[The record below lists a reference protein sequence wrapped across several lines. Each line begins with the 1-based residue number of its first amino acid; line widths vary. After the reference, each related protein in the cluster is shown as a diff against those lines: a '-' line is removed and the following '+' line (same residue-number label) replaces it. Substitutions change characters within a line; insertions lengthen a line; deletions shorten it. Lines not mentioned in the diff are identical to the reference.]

1 MCNINVIPVLS
12 QVDGSIRKLLKSGK
26 DVEDGLIAA
35 VIRNLKIVEVC
46 KFVLLVKKNIVTGYR
61 ELIILN

>member
-1 MCNINVIPVLS
+1 MIS
-12 QVDGSIRKLLKSGK
+12 QVDGSVRKLLKSGR

-46 KFVLLVKKNIVTGYR
+46 KLVSLVKKNIVTSYR
-61 ELIILN
+61 EMIIWT